1 MKLVQ
6 ARIDDELAEK
16 AESILSD
23 LGLTRSEALTL
34 FYQQIILNNGLP
46 FEVRLPQKPNEE
58 TVAALDE
65 DLRDSKVYASSQE
78 LWEDLK
84 I

>member
-46 FEVRLPQKPNEE
+46 FEVRLSQKPNEE
-58 TVAALDE
+58 TVAALNE

-84 I
+84 T

>member
-1 MKLVQ
+1 MKKLQ

-23 LGLTRSEALTL
+23 IGLTRSEALTL

-46 FEVRLPQKPNEE
+46 FEVRLPQKLSEE
-58 TVAALDE
+58 TVAALEE
-65 DLRDSKVYASSQE
+65 DLRDIKVYASSQE